1 MKKFILFC
9 FTIIIVLAVV
19 TPETKIDNATITE
32 NNSAIDTS
40 DIRKL
45 TEELDWKTYHN
56 DSVDGMKIIS
66 FFARNENDST
76 ETMEIKVERKTGTED
91 QEDVSFLMPASV
103 NSEKGMILIFFN
115 QEIIDGKDSAEFDA
129 EGSVFIELK
138 ELKNH
143 LSLGYVPKGQI
154 KTDKN
159 KEVNLLDKCCTFNQ
173 LMILFEYQDG
183 EHKSI
188 LIPLMSFE
196 EKYAELE

>member
-1 MKKFILFC
+1 MEKFILFC

-19 TPETKIDNATITE
+19 TPETKIDNAIITE

-45 TEELDWKTYHN
+45 TEELDWKTYHT

-173 LMILFEYQDG
+173 LMILFEYLDG
-183 EHKSI
+183 EQKSI

>member
-1 MKKFILFC
+1 M
-9 FTIIIVLAVV
+9 LAVV
-19 TPETKIDNATITE
+19 TPETKIDTATTPE

-76 ETMEIKVERKTGTED
+76 ETIEIKVEQKTATED

-103 NSEKGMILIFFN
+103 NSEKGMILVFFN
-115 QEIIDGKDSAEFDA
+115 QEMIDGKDSAEFDT

-138 ELKNH
+138 ELKDRS
-143 LSLGYVPKGQI
+143 SLGYVPKGQI

-173 LMILFEYQDG
+173 LMILFEYLDG
-183 EHKSI
+183 EQKSI
-188 LIPLMSFE
+188 LIPMMSFE

>member
-1 MKKFILFC
+1 
-9 FTIIIVLAVV
+9 VLAVV
-19 TPETKIDNATITE
+19 TPETKIDTATFPE

-76 ETMEIKVERKTGTED
+76 ETMEIKVERKTATED
-91 QEDVSFLMPASV
+91 QEDVSFLMPSSI

-138 ELKNH
+138 KLKDH
-143 LSLGYVPKGQI
+143 SSLGYVPKGQI

-173 LMILFEYQDG
+173 LMILFEYRDG
-183 EHKSI
+183 EQKSI

>member
-1 MKKFILFC
+1 M
-9 FTIIIVLAVV
+9 
-19 TPETKIDNATITE
+19 TPETKIDNATFTE

-103 NSEKGMILIFFN
+103 NSEKGIILIFFN

-143 LSLGYVPKGQI
+143 LSLGYVTKGQI

-159 KEVNLLDKCCTFNQ
+159 KEVNLLDKCSTFNQ
-173 LMILFEYQDG
+173 LMILFEYQYG
-183 EHKSI
+183 EQKSI